1 MKYIDKIM
9 GCLYG
14 GAIGDALGYPVE
26 FLSTKEIVEIYGR
39 DGIRD
44 YACSEGKA
52 LISDDTQM
60 TLFTL
65 GGLLAWRG
73 DQERGKNKDSWKE
86 YVWKSYQDWLFT
98 QDKNACPH
106 PPGLRTSLLCMQK
119 ELRDSPVCRPWR
131 TGHAEA
137 SGSRLMTA
145 RAAAA

>member
-1 MKYIDKIM
+1 MVKIAKRVRRKRKMKYIDKIM

-86 YVWKSYQDWLFT
+86 YVWKSYQKCLPASSPCLL
-98 QDKNACPH
+98 ACGRACYACKKSSGTH
-106 PPGLRTSLLCMQK
+106 LSVGLGG
-119 ELRDSPVCRPWR
+119 RDMRKHR
-131 TGHAEA
+131 GA
-137 SGSRLMTA
+137 G
-145 RAAAA
+145 